1 MVQGGFLNK
10 KTGKSG
16 RNINIE
22 LPLGTIV
29 FKNNKIFTE
38 LRKIGDKILIVKG
51 GRGGRGNCSFKTKN
65 NTVPRISE
73 NGQRGEFAIVVLE
86 PHFIADVG
94 LIGLPNAG
102 KSTLLAKISNAK
114 PKIAE
119 YPFTTLI
126 PSLGTVD
133 YMNRRFII
141 ADIPGIIKDAHIGKG
156 LGFNFLRYIKRTKIL
171 VYVIDSNCSIIDIYN
186 NYMIINNELK
196 KYSDCFEKKKKI
208 IVLSKIDLYNTK
220 KRIKLIKRY
229 FKHEKIIK
237 ISAVN
242 GYGIN
247 ILLNEILKKLNKY
260 TECSDCCNI
269 SGFDVKEYVYEQEFN
284 INIDKNGIFIVSG
297 QKIETITEMTNFN
310 EYESL
315 KRYQNILKKFGLDL
329 ELKKKGIK
337 IGDVVKICNYEFTF
351 EE

>member
-16 RNINIE
+16 HDVNIK
-22 LPLGTIV
+22 LPLGTII
-29 FKNNKIFTE
+29 FKNNKIFAE
-38 LRKIGDKILIVKG
+38 LKKIGDKILIVKG
-51 GRGGRGNCSFKTKN
+51 GRGGRGNYSFKTKN

-73 NGQRGEFAIVVLE
+73 NGQRGEFAIIDLE

-102 KSTLLAKISNAK
+102 KSTLLAKISNAN

-119 YPFTTLI
+119 YPFTTLV
-126 PSLGTVD
+126 PNLGTVD
-133 YMNRRFII
+133 YMNKRFIV

-156 LGFNFLRYIKRTKIL
+156 LGFDFLRYIKRTKVL
-171 VYVIDSNCSIIDIYN
+171 VYVIDSNCSISDIYN
-186 NYMIINNELK
+186 NYMIVNNELK

-208 IVLSKIDLYNTK
+208 IVLNKIDLYSIK
-220 KRIKLIKRY
+220 KRIKLIKKYFRY
-229 FKHEKIIK
+229 EKIIK
-237 ISAVN
+237 ISSVN

-247 ILLNEILKKLNKY
+247 DLLNEILKKLNKY
-260 TECSDCCNI
+260 TECFDYNI
-269 SGFDVKEYVYEQEFN
+269 PNFDVKEYIYEKEFN
-284 INIDKNGIFIVSG
+284 VDIDKNGIFIVTG
-297 QKIETITEMTNFN
+297 QKIETITEMTNFD

-315 KRYQNILKKFGLDL
+315 KRYQNILKKIGLDL

-337 IGDVVKICNYEFTF
+337 IGDVVKICNYEFIF